1 MQRSTKWVHNGS
13 RCCWFV
19 FSEWAD
25 DWMAGKPGCTFGWFG
40 DFLWKIQRSSG
51 QLWENGVA
59 AVWKSITITKKKKTK
74 KKSVECTNVRLIEG
88 TKWRRNVL
96 FFWLLEFC
104 GELLD
109 DGFLRRFER
118 MDGPWIG
125 RDQAR
130 ERAQERR
137 KWALHLV
144 KKGCAT
150 CVLKTGAGEIRGTL
164 KEI

>member
-59 AVWKSITITKKKKTK
+59 AVWKSITNTKKKNEEEKRRVYKCAVDWGNKMKTK
-74 KKSVECTNVRLIEG
+74 CFIFLAAWI
-88 TKWRRNVL
+88 
-96 FFWLLEFC
+96 
-104 GELLD
+104 
-109 DGFLRRFER
+109 LRRAPRWRISETVR
-118 MDGPWIG
+118 EDGRP
-125 RDQAR
+125 RDWKGSGKGKSTRASKMSAPFGEKKDAPLVSLKL
-130 ERAQERR
+130 ERA
-137 KWALHLV
+137 K
-144 KKGCAT
+144 
-150 CVLKTGAGEIRGTL
+150 
-164 KEI
+164 